1 MQGKF
6 SKSMAPIPPEVERK
20 IKRTAF
26 ITNMIA
32 VAREFNLHVFW
43 REEDK
48 KNQAIKMPWR

>member
-6 SKSMAPIPPEVERK
+6 SKSMAPIPPEVERN

-48 KNQAIKMPWR
+48 KNQALKMPWR